1 MKWEI
6 PWRAIYVLLGAFAIA
21 FLLYILGIPGGI
33 IALVGIGIWA
43 VLLIAQGGHLEGN
56 PYKRM
61 RYSSV
66 PDFTEVW
73 QYQKRQQ
80 EEVQDHGK
88 TRDTVFMLLLGLV
101 FLAVGI
107 FAFFFPWTLWSVF

>member
-6 PWRAIYVLLGAFAIA
+6 PRRAVYVLQGVFATA
-21 FLLYILGIPGGI
+21 FLLYILGIPGGV

-43 VLLIAQGGHLEGN
+43 VLLIAQGGHMEGN

-80 EEVQDHGK
+80 EEVQDQGK
-88 TRDTVFMLLLGLV
+88 TRDTIFMILVGLV
-101 FLAVGI
+101 FLAVGV
-107 FAFFFPWTLWSVF
+107 FAFLFPWPFWSVF